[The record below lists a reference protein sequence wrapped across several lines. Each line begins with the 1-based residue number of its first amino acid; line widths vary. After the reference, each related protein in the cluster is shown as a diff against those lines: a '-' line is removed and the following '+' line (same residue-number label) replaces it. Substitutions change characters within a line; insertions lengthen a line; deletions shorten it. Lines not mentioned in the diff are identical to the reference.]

1 MYHKLLVCGFSEPGY
16 TEQIISRKSAASNRK
31 EKLKMFQ
38 KMITKVFGSKE
49 DRDVKRFRDIVEAVN
64 QREPDIK
71 KLTDAQLQ
79 SKTPEFRQKLDAGA
93 SLDELLP
100 DAFAVVREA
109 AVRTLKQRHY
119 DVQIMGGVALHRGAI
134 AEMRTGEGKTLTST
148 LAVYLNALTGKG
160 VHLATVNDYL
170 ARRDAEWMGKV
181 YNFLGLSV
189 GLTLSL
195 MPHEQKR
202 LGYKSDITYGVH
214 SEFGFDYLWDN
225 KALSVEAKVQ
235 RGHVYAILDEVDSI
249 LIDEARTPLIIS
261 EPSGKPAEL
270 YKQVNSVVTQ
280 LKEGEHF
287 QIDQQ
292 GKSRGSVTLTDEG
305 VEEVERRLGVGNLY
319 EHTNVA
325 MVHHVNQALTAHQ
338 LYKRDV
344 DYLVENGEVL
354 LVDEFTGRKQIGR
367 RLSEGLHQAIEA
379 KERVRIVQESQTGA
393 KITYQ
398 NYFRMYDKLAGMT
411 GTAATEAN
419 EFAHIYG
426 LEVAVIPT
434 NEPMI
439 RLDHPDQIY
448 ATEAAKYNAV
458 LTDIVEQHEKGRPVL
473 VGTASIESSE
483 KLSKMLRSKHRDIK
497 HQVLNAKEH
506 AHEADIIA
514 QAGVPGA
521 VTIATNM
528 AGRGVDILLGGNP
541 EGFAK
546 EMLRKQKTKVNDPH
560 PESEAYQAEL
570 EKAEAICNENKEKVL
585 ANGGLHIVGTERH
598 ESRRIDNQ
606 LRGRAGRQGD
616 PGSSRFYLSLED
628 ELMRK
633 FGSERLQGLMT
644 RVGMDEEVPLEHPW
658 VTKSIEKAQTR
669 VEQMHFEIRKNLLKF
684 DDVMDS
690 QRDTIYTL
698 RDTVLAS
705 ATDMAIFSEGEDI
718 SGTDAS
724 ESQENANAL
733 EDVGLA
739 GLAESG
745 GTAPATLKTTIWQMI
760 ERVVQDAIDDN
771 MPEGRGNAL
780 ETPDRY
786 EQWLT
791 SKFPVEPIW
800 KTPLAQT
807 NPDEIEAQ
815 TLAILRETYEQRE
828 TEFGAEMMRLLERLL
843 LLDRIDDHW
852 KEHLYNIDY
861 IEEGIRFGAGYG
873 GKDPIV
879 VFKNEALAVF
889 ETMYQSI
896 EEEVSE
902 FIFKSRVNT
911 EAPRRAPGRRSG
923 SPRRQQ
929 PRRPQANSANSASD
943 AAAFASQQAMGNMPK
958 VGRNAPCPCGSGKKY
973 KRCHGA

>member
-1 MYHKLLVCGFSEPGY
+1 
-16 TEQIISRKSAASNRK
+16 
-31 EKLKMFQ
+31 MFQ
-38 KMITKVFGSKE
+38 KMLTKVFGSKE
-49 DRDVKRFRDIVEAVN
+49 DRDVKKFSDIVEAVN
-64 QREPDIK
+64 QREPAVQ

-79 SKTPEFRQKLDAGA
+79 SKTLEFRQKLDAGA
-93 SLDELLP
+93 SLDDLLP

-119 DVQIMGGVALHRGAI
+119 DVQIMGGVALHQGCI

-160 VHLATVNDYL
+160 VHVATVNDYL

-195 MPHEQKR
+195 IPYEQKR
-202 LGYKSDITYGVH
+202 LGYKADITYGVH
-214 SEFGFDYLWDN
+214 SEFGFNYLHDN
-225 KALSVEAKVQ
+225 SALSLDAKVQ
-235 RGHVYAILDEVDSI
+235 RGHTYAILDEVDSI

-261 EPSGKPAEL
+261 VAAGKPAEL

-280 LKEGEHF
+280 LKEEEHF
-287 QIDQQ
+287 KIDQQ

-319 EHTNVA
+319 EHTNIA
-325 MVHHVNQALTAHQ
+325 MVHHVNQALTAQH

-379 KERVRIVQESQTGA
+379 KERVRVVQENETSA

-439 RLDHPDQIY
+439 RMDHPDQIY
-448 ATEAAKYNAV
+448 ATEEAKYNAV
-458 LTDIVEQHEKGRPVL
+458 LTDIVEQHGNGRPVL

-483 KLSKMLRSKHRDIK
+483 KLSKMLKAKHRDIK

-506 AHEADIIA
+506 AQEADIIA
-514 QAGVPGA
+514 QAGVPDA

-541 EGFAK
+541 EGLAND
-546 EMLRKQKTKVNDPH
+546 MLRKQNAKVDELH
-560 PESEAYQAEL
+560 PESEVYQTAL
-570 EKAEAICNENKEKVL
+570 KKAERVCNENKRKVL
-585 ANGGLHIVGTERH
+585 KAGGLHIVGTERH

-644 RVGMDEEVPLEHPW
+644 RVGMEEEIPLEHPW

-705 ATDMAIFSEGEDI
+705 ATDMSILSESEDV
-718 SGTDAS
+718 S
-724 ESQENANAL
+724 ESQENGDAL
-733 EDVGLA
+733 GEVGLA
-739 GLAESG
+739 ALAEKG
-745 GTAPATLKTTIWQMI
+745 GNAPATLKTTIWQMI

-771 MPEGRGNAL
+771 MPEGKGNTL
-780 ETPDRY
+780 ETPDRF
-786 EQWLT
+786 EQWLMN
-791 SKFPVEPIW
+791 KFPITPMWE
-800 KTPLAQT
+800 TPLAQMDV
-807 NPDEIEAQ
+807 DEIEEQ
-815 TLAILRETYEQRE
+815 TLTLLRETYEKRE
-828 TEFGAEMMRLLERLL
+828 TELKPEMMRLLERLL

-852 KEHLYNIDY
+852 KEHLHNIDY

-902 FIFKSRVNT
+902 FIFKSQVNT
-911 EAPRRAPGRRSG
+911 QAPRRDPGRRAG
-923 SPRRQQ
+923 SSRRQPPRRA
-929 PRRPQANSANSASD
+929 RANRAMAASD
-943 AAAFASQQAMGNMPK
+943 EAAFASQQAMGNMPK

-973 KRCHGA
+973 KRCCGA

>member
-1 MYHKLLVCGFSEPGY
+1 
-16 TEQIISRKSAASNRK
+16 
-31 EKLKMFQ
+31 MFQ

-49 DRDVKRFRDIVEAVN
+49 DRDVKKFRDIVDAVN
-64 QREPDIK
+64 QRESEIK

-79 SKTPEFRQKLDAGA
+79 SKTREFRQQLDAGA

-100 DAFAVVREA
+100 AAFATVREA
-109 AVRTLKQRHY
+109 AIRTLKQRHY
-119 DVQIMGGVALHRGAI
+119 DVQIMGGVALHQGNI

-170 ARRDAEWMGKV
+170 ARRDAEWMGRI

-189 GLTLSL
+189 GLTLSQ
-195 MPHEQKR
+195 MPHAQKR
-202 LGYKSDITYGVH
+202 LGYKADITYGVH

-225 KALSVEAKVQ
+225 KSLSFDAKVQ
-235 RGHVYAILDEVDSI
+235 RGHIYAILDEVDSI

-261 EPSGKPAEL
+261 EPSGKPAAL
-270 YKQVNSVVTQ
+270 YKQINNVV
-280 LKEGEHF
+280 LHLCKDEHF

-319 EHTNVA
+319 EHTNIA
-325 MVHHVNQALTAHQ
+325 MVHHVNQALTAHH

-354 LVDEFTGRKQIGR
+354 LVDEFTGRKQVGR

-379 KERVRIVQESQTGA
+379 KERVRILQENQTGA

-426 LEVAVIPT
+426 LEVSVIPT

-439 RLDHPDQIY
+439 RTDNSDQIY
-448 ATEAAKYNAV
+448 KTEKAKYKAV
-458 LTDIVEQHEKGRPVL
+458 LQDIVEQHEKGRPVL
-473 VGTASIESSE
+473 VGTVSIENSE
-483 KLSKMLRSKHRDIK
+483 KLSKMLKTKHRNIR

-506 AHEADIIA
+506 GHEADIIA

-541 EGFAK
+541 EGSAI
-546 EMLRKQKTKVNDPH
+546 EMLRKQKTKVGPLT
-560 PESEAYQAEL
+560 PESEEYQAALTE
-570 EKAEAICNENKEKVL
+570 AEAICAENREEVL
-585 ANGGLHIVGTERH
+585 AAGGLHIVGTERH

-606 LRGRAGRQGD
+606 LRGRSGRQGD

-644 RVGMDEEVPLEHPW
+644 RVGMDEDVPLEHPW

-705 ATDMAIFSEGEDI
+705 
-718 SGTDAS
+718 GTDS
-724 ESQENANAL
+724 VELPKDGSSL
-733 EDVGLA
+733 EDGGLA
-739 GLAESG
+739 ALAEKDAGAHGS
-745 GTAPATLKTTIWQMI
+745 LKTTIRGMI
-760 ERVVQDAIDDN
+760 ERVVADAIDDN
-771 MPEGRGNAL
+771 LSEKGEAL
-780 ETPDRY
+780 ENPDRF

-791 SKFPVEPIW
+791 NTFPITPTW

-807 NPDEIEAQ
+807 SSDEVQKQALEA
-815 TLAILRETYEQRE
+815 LHAAYEERE
-828 TEFGAEMMRLLERLL
+828 TEMGPEMMRVLERLL

-852 KEHLYNIDY
+852 KDHLYNIDY

-889 ETMYQSI
+889 ESMYQHI

-911 EAPRRAPGRRSG
+911 EAPRRVPSRRTGG
-923 SPRRQQ
+923 SRKPQ
-929 PRRPQANSANSASD
+929 PRRSQSKRAASASD
-943 AAAFASQQAMGNMPK
+943 DAEFASQQALGNMPK

-973 KRCHGA
+973 KRCHGS

>member
-1 MYHKLLVCGFSEPGY
+1 
-16 TEQIISRKSAASNRK
+16 
-31 EKLKMFQ
+31 MFQ

-49 DRDVKRFRDIVEAVN
+49 DRDVKKFRDIVEAVN
-64 QREPDIK
+64 QREPEIK

-79 SKTPEFRQKLDAGA
+79 SKTPEFRQRLDAGE
-93 SLDELLP
+93 SLDELIP
-100 DAFAVVREA
+100 DAFATVREA

-119 DVQIMGGVALHRGAI
+119 DVQIMGGVSLHQGNI

-148 LAVYLNALTGKG
+148 LAIYLNALTEKG

-170 ARRDAEWMGKV
+170 ARRDAEWMGKI

-189 GLTLSL
+189 GLTLSQ

-202 LGYKSDITYGVH
+202 LGYKADIIYGVH

-225 KALSVEAKVQ
+225 KALSFDAKVQ
-235 RGHVYAILDEVDSI
+235 RGHAYAILDEVDSI
-249 LIDEARTPLIIS
+249 LVDEARTPLIIS
-261 EPSGKPAEL
+261 EPSGKPADL
-270 YKQVNSVVTQ
+270 YKQINSVVLQ
-280 LKEGEHF
+280 LRKDEHF

-319 EHTNVA
+319 EHTNIA
-325 MVHHVNQALTAHQ
+325 MVHHVNQALAAHN
-338 LYKRDV
+338 LYKSDV

-354 LVDEFTGRKQIGR
+354 LVDEFTGRKQVGR

-379 KERVRIVQESQTGA
+379 KERVRILQENQTGA

-439 RLDHPDQIY
+439 RIDNSDQIY
-448 ATEAAKYNAV
+448 KTEESKYIAV
-458 LTDIVEQHEKGRPVL
+458 LQDIVEQHEKGRPVL
-473 VGTASIESSE
+473 VGTVSIENSE
-483 KLSKMLRSKHRDIK
+483 KLSKMLRSKHRDVR

-514 QAGVPGA
+514 QAGVPGT

-541 EGFAK
+541 EGLAT
-546 EMLRKQKTKVNDPH
+546 EMLRKQKVKVDAFT
-560 PESEAYQAEL
+560 PESEKYQTALTE
-570 EKAEAICNENKEKVL
+570 AEAICAENREKVL
-585 ANGGLHIVGTERH
+585 AAGGLHIVGTERH

-606 LRGRAGRQGD
+606 LRGRSGRQGD

-644 RVGMDEEVPLEHPW
+644 RVGMDEDVPLEHPW

-698 RDTVLAS
+698 RDTVLA
-705 ATDMAIFSEGEDI
+705 A
-718 SGTDAS
+718 GTDS
-724 ESQENANAL
+724 VELPVDGSSL
-733 EDVGLA
+733 EDGGLA
-739 GLAESG
+739 ALADKDT
-745 GTAPATLKTTIWQMI
+745 GTRGNLKTTIWGMI
-760 ERVVQDAIDDN
+760 ERVVADAIDDN
-771 MPEGRGNAL
+771 ISEKGSTFEN
-780 ETPDRY
+780 PDRF
-786 EQWLT
+786 EQWLINT
-791 SKFPVEPIW
+791 FPITPTW
-800 KTPLAQT
+800 KTPLAQA
-807 NPDEIEAQ
+807 NLDEVQEQALEA
-815 TLAILRETYEQRE
+815 LRTAYKERE
-828 TEFGAEMMRLLERLL
+828 AEMGPEMMRVLERLL

-852 KEHLYNIDY
+852 KDHLYNIDY

-889 ETMYQSI
+889 ESMYQHI

-911 EAPRRAPGRRSG
+911 EAPRRAPSQRRSG
-923 SPRRQQ
+923 SRKPQRR
-929 PRRPQANSANSASD
+929 RAQASQAASASD
-943 AAAFASQQAMGNMPK
+943 DAEFASQQAMGNTPK

>member
-1 MYHKLLVCGFSEPGY
+1 
-16 TEQIISRKSAASNRK
+16 
-31 EKLKMFQ
+31 MFQ
-38 KMITKVFGSKE
+38 KMLTKVFGSKE
-49 DRDVKRFRDIVEAVN
+49 DRDVKKFSDIVDAVN
-64 QREPDIK
+64 QREPEIK

-93 SLDELLP
+93 SVDDLLS

-119 DVQIMGGVALHRGAI
+119 DVQIMGGVALHQGCI

-189 GLTLSL
+189 GLALSM

-225 KALSVEAKVQ
+225 KALSLDTKVQ

-270 YKQVNSVVTQ
+270 YKQVNSIVTQ
-280 LKEGEHF
+280 LREEEHF

-319 EHTNVA
+319 EHTNIA
-325 MVHHVNQALTAHQ
+325 MVHHVNQALTAHH
-338 LYKRDV
+338 LYKSDV

-439 RLDHPDQIY
+439 RIDNPDQIY
-448 ATEAAKYNAV
+448 ATEDAKYDAV
-458 LTDIVEQHEKGRPVL
+458 LNDIVEQHEKGRPIL
-473 VGTASIESSE
+473 VGTVSIESSE
-483 KLSKMLRSKHRDIK
+483 KLSKMLRTKHRDIK

-541 EGFAK
+541 EGLAK
-546 EMLRKQKTKVNDPH
+546 EILRKQKVKVEELH
-560 PESEAYQAEL
+560 PESEKFQEAL
-570 EKAEAICNENKEKVL
+570 ENAEAICNEKKKKVL
-585 ANGGLHIVGTERH
+585 TAGGLHILGTERH

-606 LRGRAGRQGD
+606 LRGRSGRQGD

-644 RVGMDEEVPLEHPW
+644 RVGMDEDVPLEHPW

-705 ATDMAIFSEGEDI
+705 ATDMAVVSEDGDI
-718 SGTDAS
+718 PETDTS
-724 ESQENANAL
+724 ESPKES
-733 EDVGLA
+733 GLA
-739 GLAESG
+739 ALAEKG
-745 GTAPATLKTTIWQMI
+745 GKAPATLKATIWQMI
-760 ERVVQDAIDDN
+760 ERVVEDAINDN
-771 MPEGRGNAL
+771 MPEKGENTL
-780 ETPDRY
+780 ENPDRFQ
-786 EQWLT
+786 QWLT
-791 SKFPVEPIW
+791 SKFPITPTW

-807 NPDEIEAQ
+807 NPNDIEEQ
-815 TLAILRETYEQRE
+815 TLAALREAYEQRE
-828 TEFGAEMMRLLERLL
+828 TELGPEMMRLLERLL

-889 ETMYQSI
+889 ESMYQHI

-911 EAPRRAPGRRSG
+911 EAPRRVPSRRSG
-923 SPRRQQ
+923 KPRRQP
-929 PRRPQANSANSASD
+929 PRRAQANSATSASD
-943 AAAFASQQAMGNMPK
+943 EATMASQQAMGNMPK

>member
-1 MYHKLLVCGFSEPGY
+1 
-16 TEQIISRKSAASNRK
+16 
-31 EKLKMFQ
+31 MFQ
-38 KMITKVFGSKE
+38 KMLTKVFGSKE
-49 DRDVKRFRDIVEAVN
+49 DRDVKKFRDIVDAVN
-64 QREPDIK
+64 QRESETK

-79 SKTPEFRQKLDAGA
+79 SKTPEFRQRLDAGE

-100 DAFAVVREA
+100 EAFAIVREA
-109 AVRTLKQRHY
+109 GVRTLKQRHY
-119 DVQIMGGVALHRGAI
+119 DVQIMGGVALHQGNI

-148 LAVYLNALTGKG
+148 LAIYLNALTGKG

-170 ARRDAEWMGKV
+170 ARRDAEWMGKI

-189 GLTLSL
+189 GLTLSQ

-202 LGYKSDITYGVH
+202 LGYKADIIYGIH

-225 KALSVEAKVQ
+225 KALAFETKVQ
-235 RGHVYAILDEVDSI
+235 RGHVFAILDEVDSI
-249 LIDEARTPLIIS
+249 LVDEARTPLIIS
-261 EPSGKPAEL
+261 EPSGKPADL
-270 YKQVNSVVTQ
+270 YKQINNVVVQ
-280 LKEGEHF
+280 LREGEHF

-319 EHTNVA
+319 EHTNIA
-325 MVHHVNQALTAHQ
+325 MVHHVNQALTAHY
-338 LYKRDV
+338 LYKSDV

-354 LVDEFTGRKQIGR
+354 LVDEFTGRKQVGR

-379 KERVRIVQESQTGA
+379 KERVRILQENQTGA

-398 NYFRMYDKLAGMT
+398 NYFRLYDKLAGMT

-426 LEVAVIPT
+426 LEVSVIPT

-439 RLDHPDQIY
+439 RADNSDHIY
-448 ATEAAKYNAV
+448 KTEEAKYKAV
-458 LTDIVEQHEKGRPVL
+458 LQDIVEQHENGRPVL
-473 VGTASIESSE
+473 VGTISIENSE
-483 KLSKMLRSKHRDIK
+483 KLSKMLRAKHRNIR

-506 AHEADIIA
+506 THEADIIA
-514 QAGVPGA
+514 QAGIPGT

-541 EGFAK
+541 EGLAT
-546 EMLRKQKTKVNDPH
+546 EMLRKQKTKVDALS
-560 PESEAYQAEL
+560 PESEEYQTAL
-570 EKAEAICNENKEKVL
+570 AKAEAICTENREKVL
-585 ANGGLHIVGTERH
+585 AAGGLHIVGTERH

-606 LRGRAGRQGD
+606 LRGRSGRQGD

-644 RVGMDEEVPLEHPW
+644 RVGMDEDVPLEHPW

-698 RDTVLAS
+698 RDTVLA
-705 ATDMAIFSEGEDI
+705 A
-718 SGTDAS
+718 GTDS
-724 ESQENANAL
+724 VELPEDGSSL
-733 EDVGLA
+733 EDGGLA
-739 GLAESG
+739 ALAEKDAKTRG
-745 GTAPATLKTTIWQMI
+745 NLKTTIWGMI
-760 ERVVQDAIDDN
+760 ERVVADAIDDN
-771 MPEGRGNAL
+771 IAEKGQTL
-780 ETPDRY
+780 ENPDRF

-791 SKFPVEPIW
+791 NSFPITPMW
-800 KTPLAQT
+800 KTPLAQMSL
-807 NPDEIEAQ
+807 EEVQEQ
-815 TLAILRETYEQRE
+815 TLEALRAVYEERE
-828 TEFGAEMMRLLERLL
+828 AEMGPEMMRVLERLL

-852 KEHLYNIDY
+852 KDHLYNIDY

-889 ETMYQSI
+889 ESMYQHI
-896 EEEVSE
+896 EEEVSD

-911 EAPRRAPGRRSG
+911 EAPRRAPRRRTS
-923 SPRRQQ
+923 SSRKPR
-929 PRRPQANSANSASD
+929 PRRPQGSP
-943 AAAFASQQAMGNMPK
+943 AAAPSDDAEFTSRQAMGNVPK

-973 KRCHGA
+973 KRCHGG

>member
-1 MYHKLLVCGFSEPGY
+1 
-16 TEQIISRKSAASNRK
+16 
-31 EKLKMFQ
+31 MFQ
-38 KMITKVFGSKE
+38 KVLTKVFGSKE
-49 DRDVKRFRDIVEAVN
+49 DRDVKKFRDIVEAVN
-64 QREPDIK
+64 QREADVK

-79 SKTPEFRQKLDAGA
+79 SKTTEFRQKLDAGA

-100 DAFAVVREA
+100 DAFSVVREA

-119 DVQIMGGVALHRGAI
+119 DVQIMGGVALHQGCI

-160 VHLATVNDYL
+160 VHVATVNDYL
-170 ARRDAEWMGKV
+170 ARRDAEWMGKI

-189 GLTLSL
+189 GLTLNL
-195 MPHEQKR
+195 IPYEQKK
-202 LGYKSDITYGVH
+202 LGYKADITYGVH
-214 SEFGFDYLWDN
+214 SEFGFNYLHDN
-225 KALSVEAKVQ
+225 SALSLDAKVQ
-235 RGHVYAILDEVDSI
+235 RGHAYAILDEVDSI

-261 EPSGKPAEL
+261 IAAGKPAEL
-270 YKQVNSVVTQ
+270 YRQVNSVVTH

-305 VEEVERRLGVGNLY
+305 VEDVERRLGVGNLY
-319 EHTNVA
+319 DHTNIA
-325 MVHHVNQALTAHQ
+325 MVHHVNQALTANH

-379 KERVRIVQESQTGA
+379 KERVKVVQENETSA

-439 RLDHPDQIY
+439 RMDNPDQIY
-448 ATEAAKYNAV
+448 ATEDAKYEAV
-458 LTDIVEQHEKGRPVL
+458 LSDIVEEHEKGRPIL

-483 KLSKMLRSKHRDIK
+483 KLSKMLRTKHRDIK

-506 AHEADIIA
+506 AHEADIVA

-541 EGFAK
+541 EGLAK
-546 EMLRKQKTKVNDPH
+546 EMLRKQKTKKQEPH
-560 PESEAYQAEL
+560 PESEEFQAAL
-570 EKAEAICNENKEKVL
+570 EKAEAICDENKEKVL
-585 ANGGLHIVGTERH
+585 AAGGLHIVGTERH

-644 RVGMDEEVPLEHPW
+644 RVGMDEEVLLEHPW
-658 VTKSIEKAQTR
+658 ITKSIEKAQTR

-705 ATDMAIFSEGEDI
+705 ATDMSILSEDEDALGTDTSESPENGNVPEDI
-718 SGTDAS
+718 
-724 ESQENANAL
+724 
-733 EDVGLA
+733 GLA
-739 GLAESG
+739 ALAEKG
-745 GTAPATLKTTIWQMI
+745 GKAPATLKTTIWQMI
-760 ERVVQDAIDDN
+760 ERVVQDAVDDN
-771 MPEGRGNAL
+771 LPERGGNTL
-780 ETPDRY
+780 ENPDRY

-791 SKFPVEPIW
+791 SKFPVKPVW
-800 KTPLAQT
+800 NPPLAQASL
-807 NPDEIEAQ
+807 DEVEEQ
-815 TLAILRETYEQRE
+815 TVATLRELYEQRE
-828 TEFGAEMMRLLERLL
+828 AEFGPDMMRLLERLL

-852 KEHLYNIDY
+852 KDHLHNIDY

-889 ETMYQSI
+889 ESMYQQI

-902 FIFKSRVNT
+902 FIFKSQVNT
-911 EAPRRAPGRRSG
+911 QAPRRAPGRRAG
-923 SPRRQQ
+923 KPRRQP
-929 PRRPQANSANSASD
+929 PRRAQANRTTSASD
-943 AAAFASQQAMGNMPK
+943 AAEFTSQQAMGNMPK

-973 KRCHGA
+973 KRCHGG

>member
-1 MYHKLLVCGFSEPGY
+1 
-16 TEQIISRKSAASNRK
+16 
-31 EKLKMFQ
+31 MFQ
-38 KMITKVFGSKE
+38 KVITKVFGSKE
-49 DRDVKRFRDIVEAVN
+49 DRDVKKFRDIVAAVN
-64 QREPDIK
+64 QREADVK

-79 SKTPEFRQKLDAGA
+79 SKTTEFRQKLDAGA
-93 SLDELLP
+93 SLDDLLP

-119 DVQIMGGVALHRGAI
+119 DVQIMGGAALHQGCI

-160 VHLATVNDYL
+160 VHVATVNDYL
-170 ARRDAEWMGKV
+170 ARRDAEWMGKI

-189 GLTLSL
+189 GLTLNL
-195 MPHEQKR
+195 IPYEQKK
-202 LGYKSDITYGVH
+202 LGYKADITYGVH
-214 SEFGFDYLWDN
+214 SEFGFNYLHDN
-225 KALSVEAKVQ
+225 SALSLDAKVQ
-235 RGHVYAILDEVDSI
+235 RGHAYAILDEVDSI

-261 EPSGKPAEL
+261 IAAGKPAEL
-270 YKQVNSVVTQ
+270 YRQVNSVVSH
-280 LKEGEHF
+280 LEEGEHF
-287 QIDQQ
+287 RIDQQ
-292 GKSRGSVTLTDEG
+292 GQSRGSVTLTDEG

-319 EHTNVA
+319 EHTNIA
-325 MVHHVNQALTAHQ
+325 MVHHVNQALTANH

-379 KERVRIVQESQTGA
+379 KERVKVVQENETSA

-439 RLDHPDQIY
+439 RMDNPDQIY
-448 ATEAAKYNAV
+448 ATEDAKYNAV
-458 LTDIVEQHEKGRPVL
+458 LNDIVEQHEKGRPIL
-473 VGTASIESSE
+473 VGTVSIESSE
-483 KLSKMLRSKHRDIK
+483 KLSKILRTKHRDIK

-514 QAGVPGA
+514 QAGVPSA

-541 EGFAK
+541 EGLAK
-546 EMLRKQKTKVNDPH
+546 EMLRKQKSKREEPH
-560 PESEAYQAEL
+560 PESEEFQAAL
-570 EKAEAICNENKEKVL
+570 EKAEAICDENKEKVL
-585 ANGGLHIVGTERH
+585 AAGGLHIIGTERH

-644 RVGMDEEVPLEHPW
+644 RVGMDQEVPLEHPW

-669 VEQMHFEIRKNLLKF
+669 VEQRHFEIRKNLLKF

-698 RDTVLAS
+698 RDTVLAAAS
-705 ATDMAIFSEGEDI
+705 DPFVLTENGDTPETDTSEVSEDG
-718 SGTDAS
+718 SRPE
-724 ESQENANAL
+724 ES
-733 EDVGLA
+733 GLA
-739 GLAESG
+739 ALAEKG
-745 GTAPATLKTTIWQMI
+745 TTAPAALKTTIWQMI
-760 ERVVQDAIDDN
+760 ERVVQDAVDDN
-771 MPEGRGNAL
+771 LSERGGNTL

-791 SKFPVEPIW
+791 NKFPVKPIW
-800 KTPLAQT
+800 NPPLVQA
-807 NPDEIEAQ
+807 NIDEVEEQ
-815 TLAILRETYEQRE
+815 TLATLREVYEQRE
-828 TEFGAEMMRLLERLL
+828 VEFGPEMMRLLERLL

-852 KEHLYNIDY
+852 KDHLQNIDY

-889 ETMYQSI
+889 ESMYQQI

-902 FIFKSRVNT
+902 FIFKSQVNT
-911 EAPRRAPGRRSG
+911 QAPRRAPGRRTG
-923 SPRRQQ
+923 KPRRRP
-929 PRRPQANSANSASD
+929 PRRAQANTSTSASG
-943 AAAFASQQAMGNMPK
+943 AAEFASQQAMGNMPK

>member
-1 MYHKLLVCGFSEPGY
+1 
-16 TEQIISRKSAASNRK
+16 
-31 EKLKMFQ
+31 MFQ
-38 KMITKVFGSKE
+38 KVITKVFGSKE
-49 DRDVKRFRDIVEAVN
+49 DRDVKKFRDIVEAVN
-64 QREPDIK
+64 QREPEIK

-79 SKTPEFRQKLDAGA
+79 SKTPEFRRQLDAGA
-93 SLDELLP
+93 SLDDLLP

-119 DVQIMGGVALHRGAI
+119 DVQIMGGVALHQGSI

-148 LAVYLNALTGKG
+148 LSVYLNALTGKG

-170 ARRDAEWMGKV
+170 ARRDAEWMGKI

-195 MPHEQKR
+195 MPREQKR
-202 LGYKSDITYGVH
+202 LGYKADITYGVH

-225 KALSVEAKVQ
+225 KALSIEDKTQ

-249 LIDEARTPLIIS
+249 LIDESRTPLIIS
-261 EPSGKPAEL
+261 EPSGKPPEL
-270 YKQVNSVVTQ
+270 YRQINSVVAQ
-280 LKEGEHF
+280 LREGEHF

-319 EHTNVA
+319 EHTNIA

-379 KERVRIVQESQTGA
+379 KERVKVVEESETGA

-398 NYFRMYDKLAGMT
+398 NYFRLYDKLAGMT

-426 LEVAVIPT
+426 LEVSVIPT

-439 RLDHPDQIY
+439 RADHADQIY
-448 ATEAAKYNAV
+448 RTEDAKYNAV
-458 LTDIVEQHEKGRPVL
+458 LQDIVEQHEKGRPVL
-473 VGTASIESSE
+473 VGTISIENSE
-483 KLSKMLRSKHRDIK
+483 KLSKMLRTKHRNIR
-497 HQVLNAKEH
+497 HQILNAKEH
-506 AHEADIIA
+506 AREADIIA
-514 QAGVPGA
+514 QAGSPGA

-541 EGFAK
+541 EGMAM
-546 EMLRKQKTKVNDPH
+546 ETLRKQKAKTEALS
-560 PESEAYQAEL
+560 PESEEFQAALAE
-570 EKAEAICNENKEKVL
+570 AEAICEENKKQVL
-585 ANGGLHIVGTERH
+585 AAGGLHIVGTERH

-606 LRGRAGRQGD
+606 LRGRSGRQGD

-644 RVGMDEEVPLEHPW
+644 RVGMDEDVPLEHPW

-669 VEQMHFEIRKNLLKF
+669 VEQMYFEVRKNLLKF
-684 DDVMDS
+684 DDVMDT

-698 RDTVLAS
+698 RDTVLTS
-705 ATDMAIFSEGEDI
+705 ATDVTELSEYESTAED
-718 SGTDAS
+718 G
-724 ESQENANAL
+724 
-733 EDVGLA
+733 GLA
-739 GLAESG
+739 ALAEKD
-745 GTAPATLKTTIWQMI
+745 AKVPASLKTTIWGMI
-760 ERVVQDAIDDN
+760 DRVVRDGIEDN
-771 MPEGRGNAL
+771 MGEKVGGPL
-780 ETPDRY
+780 ETPDRF

-791 SKFPVEPIW
+791 STFPIEPTW
-800 KTPLAQT
+800 KTPLAQAD
-807 NPDEIEAQ
+807 PEEIQEQ
-815 TLAILRETYEQRE
+815 TLEMLRTAYAARE
-828 TEFGAEMMRLLERLL
+828 AEMGPEMMRVLERLL

-852 KEHLYNIDY
+852 KEHLHNIDY

-889 ETMYQSI
+889 ESMYQQI
-896 EEEVSE
+896 EEQVSE

-911 EAPRRAPGRRSG
+911 EAPRRRAPGQRAG
-923 SPRRQQ
+923 RQ
-929 PRRPQANSANSASD
+929 RRPQPRSPQGRR
-943 AAAFASQQAMGNMPK
+943 AAAAPGDAEFASQQAMGNMPK

-973 KRCHGA
+973 KRCHGS

>member
-1 MYHKLLVCGFSEPGY
+1 
-16 TEQIISRKSAASNRK
+16 
-31 EKLKMFQ
+31 MFQ
-38 KMITKVFGSKE
+38 KVITKVFGSKE
-49 DRDVKRFRDIVEAVN
+49 DRDVKKFRDIVEAVN
-64 QREPDIK
+64 QREPEIK

-79 SKTPEFRQKLDAGA
+79 SKTPEFRRQLDAGT
-93 SLDELLP
+93 SLDDLLP

-119 DVQIMGGVALHRGAI
+119 DVQIMGGVALHQGSI

-170 ARRDAEWMGKV
+170 ARRDAEWMGKI

-195 MPHEQKR
+195 MPREQKR
-202 LGYKSDITYGVH
+202 LGYKADITYGVH

-225 KALSVEAKVQ
+225 KALSIEDKTQ

-249 LIDEARTPLIIS
+249 LIDESRTPLIIS
-261 EPSGKPAEL
+261 EPSGKPPEL
-270 YKQVNSVVTQ
+270 YRQINSVVAQ
-280 LKEGEHF
+280 LREGEHF

-319 EHTNVA
+319 EHTNIA

-379 KERVRIVQESQTGA
+379 KERVKVVEESETGA

-398 NYFRMYDKLAGMT
+398 NYFRLYDKLAGMT

-426 LEVAVIPT
+426 LEVSVIPT

-439 RLDHPDQIY
+439 RADHADQIY
-448 ATEAAKYNAV
+448 RTEDAKYNAV
-458 LTDIVEQHEKGRPVL
+458 LEDIVEQHEKGRPVL
-473 VGTASIESSE
+473 VGTISIENSE
-483 KLSKMLRSKHRDIK
+483 KLSKMLRTKHRKIR
-497 HQVLNAKEH
+497 HQILNAKEH
-506 AHEADIIA
+506 AREADIIA
-514 QAGVPGA
+514 QAGSPGA

-541 EGFAK
+541 EGMAM
-546 EMLRKQKTKVNDPH
+546 ETLRKQKAKTEALSL
-560 PESEAYQAEL
+560 ESDEFQAALAE
-570 EKAEAICNENKEKVL
+570 AEAICEENKKQVL
-585 ANGGLHIVGTERH
+585 AAGGLHIVGTERH

-606 LRGRAGRQGD
+606 LRGRSGRQGD

-644 RVGMDEEVPLEHPW
+644 RVGMDEDVPLEHPW

-669 VEQMHFEIRKNLLKF
+669 VEQMYFEVRKNLLKF
-684 DDVMDS
+684 DDVMDT

-698 RDTVLAS
+698 RDTVLTS
-705 ATDMAIFSEGEDI
+705 ATDVAELSEY
-718 SGTDAS
+718 
-724 ESQENANAL
+724 ESTAE
-733 EDVGLA
+733 EGGLA
-739 GLAESG
+739 ALAEKD
-745 GTAPATLKTTIWQMI
+745 AKVPASLKTTIWGMI
-760 ERVVQDAIDDN
+760 DRVVRDGIEDNMGERVGS
-771 MPEGRGNAL
+771 PL
-780 ETPDRY
+780 ETPDRF

-791 SKFPVEPIW
+791 STFPIEPTW
-800 KTPLAQT
+800 KTPLAQAD
-807 NPDEIEAQ
+807 PKEVQEQA
-815 TLAILRETYEQRE
+815 LEMLRAAYAARE
-828 TEFGAEMMRLLERLL
+828 VEMGPEMMRVLERLL

-852 KEHLYNIDY
+852 KEHLHNIDY

-889 ETMYQSI
+889 ESMYQQI
-896 EEEVSE
+896 EEQVSE

-911 EAPRRAPGRRSG
+911 EAPRRAPSQRAGR
-923 SPRRQQ
+923 Q
-929 PRRPQANSANSASD
+929 RRPQPRSPQGRRAD
-943 AAAFASQQAMGNMPK
+943 AAPGDAQFASQQAMGNMPK

>member
-1 MYHKLLVCGFSEPGY
+1 
-16 TEQIISRKSAASNRK
+16 
-31 EKLKMFQ
+31 MFQ

-49 DRDVKRFRDIVEAVN
+49 DRDVKKFRNIVEAVN
-64 QREPDIK
+64 QREPETK

-79 SKTPEFRQKLDAGA
+79 SKTPEFRRQLDAGA
-93 SLDELLP
+93 SLDDLLP

-119 DVQIMGGVALHRGAI
+119 DVQIMGGIALHRGTI

-148 LAVYLNALTGKG
+148 LAVYLNALTGRG

-170 ARRDAEWMGKV
+170 ARRDAEWMGRI

-195 MPHEQKR
+195 MPKEQKR

-225 KALSVEAKVQ
+225 KSLSVEDKVQ

-249 LIDEARTPLIIS
+249 LIDESRTPLIIS
-261 EPSGKPAEL
+261 EPSGKPPEL
-270 YKQVNSVVTQ
+270 YRQINSVVAQ
-280 LKEGEHF
+280 LRGTEHF
-287 QIDQQ
+287 KIDQE

-319 EHTNVA
+319 EHTNIA
-325 MVHHVNQALTAHQ
+325 MVHHVNQALSAHH

-379 KERVRIVQESQTGA
+379 KERVKVVEESETGA

-426 LEVAVIPT
+426 LEVSVIPT

-439 RLDHPDQIY
+439 RMDHPDQIY
-448 ATEAAKYNAV
+448 SAEDAKYNAV
-458 LTDIVEQHEKGRPVL
+458 LQDIVEQTEMGRPVL
-473 VGTASIESSE
+473 VGTISIENSE
-483 KLSKMLRSKHRDIK
+483 KLSRMLRTKHRKIR

-506 AHEADIIA
+506 AREADIIA
-514 QAGVPGA
+514 QAGVPGS

-541 EGFAK
+541 EGMAM
-546 EMLRKQKTKVNDPH
+546 ETLRKRKAKTDAMT
-560 PESEAYQAEL
+560 PESEEYQAALAE
-570 EKAEAICNENKEKVL
+570 AEAICDKNREQVL
-585 ANGGLHIVGTERH
+585 AAGGLHIIGTERH

-606 LRGRAGRQGD
+606 LRGRSGRQGD

-633 FGSERLQGLMT
+633 FGSERLQGLMS
-644 RVGMDEEVPLEHPW
+644 RVGMDNEVPLEHPW

-669 VEQMHFEIRKNLLKF
+669 VEQMYFEIRKNLLKF
-684 DDVMDS
+684 DDVMDT

-705 ATDMAIFSEGEDI
+705 TTDVVELSEHEGTTED
-718 SGTDAS
+718 G
-724 ESQENANAL
+724 
-733 EDVGLA
+733 GLA
-739 GLAESG
+739 ALAEKDAK
-745 GTAPATLKTTIWQMI
+745 APASLKTTIWGMI
-760 ERVVQDAIDDN
+760 ERVVRDAIEDN
-771 MPEGRGNAL
+771 MGEKVESSL
-780 ETPDRY
+780 ETPDRFQ
-786 EQWLT
+786 QWLT
-791 SKFPVEPIW
+791 TTFPIEPIW
-800 KTPLAQT
+800 KIPLAQAS
-807 NPDEIEAQ
+807 PEEVQEQ
-815 TLAILRETYEQRE
+815 TLEVLRVAYEERE
-828 TEFGAEMMRLLERLL
+828 TEMGPEMMRVLERLL

-852 KEHLYNIDY
+852 KEHLHNIDY

-879 VFKNEALAVF
+879 VFKNEALTVF
-889 ETMYQSI
+889 ESMYQQI
-896 EEEVSE
+896 EEQVSE
-902 FIFKSRVNT
+902 FIYKSRVNT
-911 EAPRRAPGRRSG
+911 EAPRRVPSQRTGR
-923 SPRRQQ
+923 Q
-929 PRRPQANSANSASD
+929 RRPQRRAPQGNR
-943 AAAFASQQAMGNMPK
+943 AAAVSDNAEFASQQAMGTVPK

-973 KRCHGA
+973 KRCCGG

>member
-1 MYHKLLVCGFSEPGY
+1 
-16 TEQIISRKSAASNRK
+16 
-31 EKLKMFQ
+31 MFQ
-38 KMITKVFGSKE
+38 KVLTKVFGSKE
-49 DRDVKRFRDIVEAVN
+49 DRDVKKFRAIVEAVN
-64 QREPDIK
+64 QREPATQ

-79 SKTPEFRQKLDAGA
+79 SKTSEFRQRLEAGE

-100 DAFAVVREA
+100 DAFAIVREA
-109 AVRTLKQRHY
+109 AIRTLKQRHY
-119 DVQIMGGVALHRGAI
+119 DVQIMGGAALHQGNI

-170 ARRDAEWMGKV
+170 ARRDAEWMGQV

-189 GLTLSL
+189 GLTLSQ

-202 LGYKSDITYGVH
+202 LGYKADITYGVH

-225 KALSVEAKVQ
+225 KALSFDAKVQ

-249 LIDEARTPLIIS
+249 LVDEARTPLIIS
-261 EPSGKPAEL
+261 EPSGKPADL
-270 YKQVNSVVTQ
+270 YKQINNVVV
-280 LKEGEHF
+280 LLRKDEHF

-319 EHTNVA
+319 EHTNIA
-325 MVHHVNQALTAHQ
+325 MVHHVNQALSAHH

-354 LVDEFTGRKQIGR
+354 LVDEFTGRKQVGR

-379 KERVRIVQESQTGA
+379 KERVRILQENQTGA

-398 NYFRMYDKLAGMT
+398 NYFRMYAKLAGMT

-439 RLDHPDQIY
+439 RADNSDQIY
-448 ATEAAKYNAV
+448 KTEEAKYKAV
-458 LTDIVEQHEKGRPVL
+458 LNDIVEQHEKGRPVL
-473 VGTASIESSE
+473 VGTVSIENSE
-483 KLSKMLRSKHRDIK
+483 KLSKMLKTKHRSIR

-514 QAGVPGA
+514 QAGIPGA

-541 EGFAK
+541 EGLAT
-546 EMLRKQKTKVNDPH
+546 EMLRKRKVKIDTFT
-560 PESEAYQAEL
+560 PESEEYQTALVE
-570 EKAEAICNENKEKVL
+570 AEAICNKNREKVL
-585 ANGGLHIVGTERH
+585 AAGGLHIVGTERH

-644 RVGMDEEVPLEHPW
+644 RVGMDEDVPLEHPW

-698 RDTVLAS
+698 RDTVLAAGTDS
-705 ATDMAIFSEGEDI
+705 AELPQDAGAFEDGGLAALADFKTTGDAKVRGSLKVTI
-718 SGTDAS
+718 SG
-724 ESQENANAL
+724 
-733 EDVGLA
+733 
-739 GLAESG
+739 
-745 GTAPATLKTTIWQMI
+745 MI
-760 ERVVQDAIDDN
+760 ERVVADAIDDN
-771 MPEGRGNAL
+771 MPEKGNTL
-780 ETPDRY
+780 ENPDRF

-791 SKFPVEPIW
+791 NTFPITPTW

-807 NPDEIEAQ
+807 SPEEAQ
-815 TLAILRETYEQRE
+815 AQALEALRAAYEERE
-828 TEFGAEMMRLLERLL
+828 AEMGPEMMRVLERLL

-852 KEHLYNIDY
+852 KDHLYNIDY

-889 ETMYQSI
+889 ESMYQHI

-911 EAPRRAPGRRSG
+911 EAPRRAPSRRTGG
-923 SPRRQQ
+923 SRKPQRRQT
-929 PRRPQANSANSASD
+929 RSRAATAATED
-943 AAAFASQQAMGNMPK
+943 AGFASQRAMGNVPK

-973 KRCHGA
+973 KRCHGG

>member
-1 MYHKLLVCGFSEPGY
+1 
-16 TEQIISRKSAASNRK
+16 
-31 EKLKMFQ
+31 MFQ
-38 KMITKVFGSKE
+38 KMLTKVFGSKE
-49 DRDVKRFRDIVEAVN
+49 DRDVKKFSDIVEAVN
-64 QREPDIK
+64 QREPAVQ

-79 SKTPEFRQKLDAGA
+79 SKTLEFRQKLDAGA
-93 SLDELLP
+93 SLDDLLP

-119 DVQIMGGVALHRGAI
+119 DVQIMGGVALHQGCI

-160 VHLATVNDYL
+160 VHVATVNDYL

-195 MPHEQKR
+195 IPYEQKK
-202 LGYKSDITYGVH
+202 LGYKADITYGVH
-214 SEFGFDYLWDN
+214 SEFGFNYLHDN
-225 KALSVEAKVQ
+225 SALSLDAKVQ
-235 RGHVYAILDEVDSI
+235 RGHTYAILDEVDSI

-261 EPSGKPAEL
+261 VAAGKPAEL

-280 LKEGEHF
+280 LKEEEHF
-287 QIDQQ
+287 KIDQQ

-319 EHTNVA
+319 EHTNIA
-325 MVHHVNQALTAHQ
+325 MVHHVNQALTAQH

-379 KERVRIVQESQTGA
+379 KERVRVVQENETSA

-434 NEPMI
+434 NEPMV
-439 RLDHPDQIY
+439 RMDHADQIY
-448 ATEAAKYNAV
+448 ATEEIKYNAV
-458 LTDIVEQHEKGRPVL
+458 LADIVEQHENGRPVL

-483 KLSKMLRSKHRDIK
+483 KLSKMLKAKHRDIK

-506 AHEADIIA
+506 AQEADIIA

-541 EGFAK
+541 EGLAND
-546 EMLRKQKTKVNDPH
+546 MLRKENAKVDELH
-560 PESEAYQAEL
+560 PESEVYQTAL
-570 EKAEAICNENKEKVL
+570 KKAERVCNENKKKVL
-585 ANGGLHIVGTERH
+585 KTGGLHIVGTERH

-644 RVGMDEEVPLEHPW
+644 RVGMEEEVPLEHPW

-705 ATDMAIFSEGEDI
+705 ATDMSILSESEDI
-718 SGTDAS
+718 S
-724 ESQENANAL
+724 ESQENGDAP
-733 EDVGLA
+733 EEVGLA
-739 GLAESG
+739 ALAEKG
-745 GTAPATLKTTIWQMI
+745 VNAPPTLKTTIWQMI

-771 MPEGRGNAL
+771 MPEGKGNTL
-780 ETPDRY
+780 ETPDRF
-786 EQWLT
+786 EQWLMN
-791 SKFPVEPIW
+791 KFPITPMW
-800 KTPLAQT
+800 KTPLAQMDV
-807 NPDEIEAQ
+807 DEIEEQ
-815 TLAILRETYEQRE
+815 TLTLLRETYEKRE
-828 TEFGAEMMRLLERLL
+828 TELRPEMMRLLERLL

-852 KEHLYNIDY
+852 KEHLHNIDY

-902 FIFKSRVNT
+902 FIFKSQVNT
-911 EAPRRAPGRRSG
+911 QAPRRAPGRHAG
-923 SPRRQQ
+923 SSRRQPPRRA
-929 PRRPQANSANSASD
+929 RANRAMAASD
-943 AAAFASQQAMGNMPK
+943 EAAFASQQAMGNMPK

-973 KRCHGA
+973 KRCHGG

>member
-1 MYHKLLVCGFSEPGY
+1 
-16 TEQIISRKSAASNRK
+16 
-31 EKLKMFQ
+31 MFQ
-38 KMITKVFGSKE
+38 KYLTKVFGSKE
-49 DRDVKRFRDIVEAVN
+49 DRDVKRFRALVEAIN
-64 QREPDIK
+64 QREPEIK

-79 SKTPEFRQKLDAGA
+79 AKTPEFRQQLDAGA

-100 DAFAVVREA
+100 DAYAVVREA
-109 AVRTLKQRHY
+109 AMRTLKQRHY
-119 DVQIMGGVALHRGAI
+119 DVQLMGGIALHRGQI

-148 LAVYLNALTGKG
+148 LPVYLNALNGRG

-170 ARRDAEWMGKV
+170 ARRDAEWMGKI
-181 YNFLGLSV
+181 YNFLGLTV
-189 GLTLSL
+189 GLTLSQ
-195 MPHEQKR
+195 MPHEQKM
-202 LGYKSDITYGVH
+202 LGYKADITYGVH

-225 KALSVEAKVQ
+225 KATSFDTKVQ
-235 RGHVYAILDEVDSI
+235 RGHVYCILDEVDSI

-261 EPSGKPAEL
+261 EPSGEPPEL
-270 YKQVNSVVTQ
+270 YKQINTVVAVLRKDT
-280 LKEGEHF
+280 HF

-292 GKSRGSVTLTDEG
+292 GKTRGSATLTDEG
-305 VEEVERRLGVGNLY
+305 VEEVQRRLGLDNLY
-319 EHTNVA
+319 EHTNLA
-325 MVHHVNQALTAHQ
+325 LVHHVNQSLTAHQ

-344 DYLVENGEVL
+344 DYLVEHGEVL

-379 KERVRIVQESQTGA
+379 KERVRVVQESQTGA

-398 NYFRMYDKLAGMT
+398 NYFRLYEKLAGMT

-419 EFAHIYG
+419 EFAHIYK

-439 RLDHPDQIY
+439 REDNADQIY
-448 ATEAAKYNAV
+448 KTETAKYDAV
-458 LTDIVEQHEKGRPVL
+458 LQDIIEQHEKGRPIL
-473 VGTASIESSE
+473 VGTVSIENSE
-483 KLSKMLRSKHRDIK
+483 KLSKMLRTKRRDIK

-506 AHEADIIA
+506 AREADIIA

-541 EGFAK
+541 EGLAM
-546 EMLRKQKTKVNDPH
+546 EMLRKQKVKVDTLP
-560 PESEAYQAEL
+560 PEAEKFQAALAE
-570 EKAEAICNENKEKVL
+570 AEAICDANREKVL
-585 ANGGLHIVGTERH
+585 TAGGLHIIGTERH

-606 LRGRAGRQGD
+606 LRGRSGRQGD

-698 RDTVLAS
+698 RDTIL
-705 ATDMAIFSEGEDI
+705 
-718 SGTDAS
+718 SGD
-724 ESQENANAL
+724 
-733 EDVGLA
+733 D
-739 GLAESG
+739 
-745 GTAPATLKTTIWQMI
+745 LKATIWGMI
-760 ERVVQDAIDDN
+760 ERVVANGIDEN
-771 MPEGRGNAL
+771 LSEKGGPTL
-780 ETPDRY
+780 ETPDRF

-791 SKFPVEPIW
+791 TTFPVQMTW
-800 KTPLAQT
+800 KTPLAQA
-807 NPDEIEAQ
+807 DLDDIQAQALDALRAVYEA
-815 TLAILRETYEQRE
+815 REVEMGPE
-828 TEFGAEMMRLLERLL
+828 TMRLLERLL
-843 LLDRIDDHW
+843 LLDRIDNHW
-852 KEHLYNIDY
+852 KDHLYNIDY

-879 VFKNEALAVF
+879 VFKNEALGVF
-889 ETMYQSI
+889 ESMYQHI

-911 EAPRRAPGRRSG
+911 EAPRRAPARRSG
-923 SPRRQQ
+923 RPGGR
-929 PRRPQANSANSASD
+929 PRRPMRKQN
-943 AAAFASQQAMGNMPK
+943 AAADPGAAEFASQQAMGTTPK
-958 VGRNAPCPCGSGKKY
+958 IGRNAPCPCGSGKKY
-973 KRCHGA
+973 KRCCGR

>member
-1 MYHKLLVCGFSEPGY
+1 
-16 TEQIISRKSAASNRK
+16 
-31 EKLKMFQ
+31 MFQ
-38 KMITKVFGSKE
+38 KVLTKVFGSKE
-49 DRDVKRFRDIVEAVN
+49 DRDVKKFRDIVEAVN
-64 QREPDIK
+64 QREPEIK
-71 KLTDAQLQ
+71 KLNDAQLQ
-79 SKTPEFRQKLDAGA
+79 SKTSEFRQKLEAGA

-119 DVQIMGGVALHRGAI
+119 DVQIMGAAALHQGCI

-160 VHLATVNDYL
+160 VHVATVNDYL

-195 MPHEQKR
+195 IPYEQKK
-202 LGYKSDITYGVH
+202 LGYKADITYGVH
-214 SEFGFDYLWDN
+214 SEFGFNYLHDN
-225 KALSVEAKVQ
+225 SALSLDAKVQ
-235 RGHVYAILDEVDSI
+235 RGHAYAILDEVDSI

-261 EPSGKPAEL
+261 VAAGKPAEL
-270 YKQVNSVVTQ
+270 YRQVNSVVTQ
-280 LKEGEHF
+280 LKEDEHF

-319 EHTNVA
+319 EHTNIA
-325 MVHHVNQALTAHQ
+325 MVHHVNQALTAQH

-367 RLSEGLHQAIEA
+367 RLNEGLHQAIEA
-379 KERVRIVQESQTGA
+379 KERVKVVQENETSA

-439 RLDHPDQIY
+439 RLDHADQIY
-448 ATEAAKYNAV
+448 ATEEAKYDAV
-458 LTDIVEQHEKGRPVL
+458 LADIVEQHKKERPIL
-473 VGTASIESSE
+473 VGTASIENSE
-483 KLSKMLRSKHRDIK
+483 KLSKMLKAKHRDIK

-514 QAGVPGA
+514 QAGIPGA

-541 EGFAK
+541 EGLAK
-546 EMLRKQKTKVNDPH
+546 DMLRKQKAKVDELH
-560 PESEAYQAEL
+560 PDSSVYQTAL

-585 ANGGLHIVGTERH
+585 AAGGLHILGTERH

-669 VEQMHFEIRKNLLKF
+669 VEQMHFEVRKNLLKY

-705 ATDMAIFSEGEDI
+705 ATDMAILSESADVSE
-718 SGTDAS
+718 TDGS
-724 ESQENANAL
+724 ESQENGNAL
-733 EDVGLA
+733 EEGGLA
-739 GLAESG
+739 ALAEKG
-745 GTAPATLKTTIWQMI
+745 GRGAATLKTTIWQMI

-771 MPEGRGNAL
+771 ISEEKGNTL
-780 ETPDRY
+780 ENPDRY
-786 EQWLT
+786 EQWLM
-791 SKFPVEPIW
+791 SKFPIIPMW
-800 KTPLAQT
+800 KAPLAQA
-807 NPDEIEAQ
+807 NIDEIEEQ
-815 TLAILRETYEQRE
+815 TLALLREAYEQRE
-828 TEFGAEMMRLLERLL
+828 TELGPEMMRLLERLL

-852 KEHLYNIDY
+852 KEHLHNIDY

-902 FIFKSRVNT
+902 FIFKSQVNT
-911 EAPRRAPGRRSG
+911 QAPRRVPGRRADSRRRQP
-923 SPRRQQ
+923 PRRA
-929 PRRPQANSANSASD
+929 RTNGAATASNT
-943 AAAFASQQAMGNMPK
+943 AAFDSQQAMGNMPK

>member
-1 MYHKLLVCGFSEPGY
+1 
-16 TEQIISRKSAASNRK
+16 
-31 EKLKMFQ
+31 MFR

-49 DRDVKRFRDIVEAVN
+49 DRDVKKFRDIVEAVN
-64 QREPDIK
+64 QREPENK

-79 SKTPEFRQKLDAGA
+79 SKTPEFRRQLDAGA
-93 SLDELLP
+93 SLDDLLP

-119 DVQIMGGVALHRGAI
+119 DVQIMGATVLHQGSI

-148 LAVYLNALTGKG
+148 LAIYLNALTGKG

-170 ARRDAEWMGKV
+170 ARRDAEWMGKI

-195 MPHEQKR
+195 MPKEQKR
-202 LGYKSDITYGVH
+202 LGYKADIIYGVH

-225 KALSVEAKVQ
+225 KSLSVEDKVQ

-249 LIDEARTPLIIS
+249 LIDESRTPLIIS
-261 EPSGKPAEL
+261 EPSGKPPEL
-270 YKQVNSVVTQ
+270 YRQINSIVAQ
-280 LKEGEHF
+280 LRESEHF
-287 QIDQQ
+287 QIDQE
-292 GKSRGSVTLTDEG
+292 GKTRGSVTLTDEG

-319 EHTNVA
+319 EHTNIA
-325 MVHHVNQALTAHQ
+325 MVHHVNQALTANH
-338 LYKRDV
+338 LYKSDV

-379 KERVRIVQESQTGA
+379 KERVKVVEESETGA

-439 RLDHPDQIY
+439 RIDHPDQIY
-448 ATEAAKYNAV
+448 STGDAKYNAV
-458 LTDIVEQHEKGRPVL
+458 LQDIVEQTEKGRPIL
-473 VGTASIESSE
+473 VGTISIENSE
-483 KLSKMLRSKHRDIK
+483 KLSRMLKTKHRKIR

-506 AHEADIIA
+506 AREADIIA

-541 EGFAK
+541 EGMAI
-546 EMLRKQKTKVNDPH
+546 ETLRKQKAKTEALS
-560 PESEAYQAEL
+560 PESEEFQAAL
-570 EKAEAICNENKEKVL
+570 AEAQAICDENKKKVL
-585 ANGGLHIVGTERH
+585 AAGGLHIIGTERH
-598 ESRRIDNQ
+598 DSRRIDNQ
-606 LRGRAGRQGD
+606 LRGRSGRQGD
-616 PGSSRFYLSLED
+616 PGASRFYLSLED

-633 FGSERLQGLMT
+633 FGSERLRGLMT
-644 RVGMDEEVPLEHPW
+644 RVGMEDDVPLEHPW

-669 VEQMHFEIRKNLLKF
+669 VEQMYFEIRKNLLKF
-684 DDVMDS
+684 DDVMDT

-698 RDTVLAS
+698 RDTVLSS
-705 ATDMAIFSEGEDI
+705 ATDVVEFPEHEGTADD
-718 SGTDAS
+718 G
-724 ESQENANAL
+724 
-733 EDVGLA
+733 GLA
-739 GLAESG
+739 ALAEKDG
-745 GTAPATLKTTIWQMI
+745 KVPASLKTTIWGMI
-760 ERVVQDAIDDN
+760 ERVVRDAIEDN
-771 MPEGRGNAL
+771 MGEKVGSPL
-780 ETPDRY
+780 ETPDRFQ
-786 EQWLT
+786 QWLT
-791 SKFPVEPIW
+791 TTFPIEPVW
-800 KTPLAQT
+800 KTPLAQAS
-807 NPDEIEAQ
+807 PEEVKEQ
-815 TLAILRETYEQRE
+815 TLEALRATYEERE
-828 TEFGAEMMRLLERLL
+828 AEMGTGMMRVLERLL

-852 KEHLYNIDY
+852 KEHLHNIDY

-879 VFKNEALAVF
+879 VFKNEALSVF
-889 ETMYQSI
+889 ESMYQQI
-896 EEEVSE
+896 EEQVSE

-911 EAPRRAPGRRSG
+911 EAPRRVPSRRTGRQRS
-923 SPRRQQ
+923 PQ
-929 PRRPQANSANSASD
+929 PRGPQGST
-943 AAAFASQQAMGNMPK
+943 AAATSDDAEFASQQAMGNTPK

-973 KRCHGA
+973 KRCHGS

>member
-1 MYHKLLVCGFSEPGY
+1 
-16 TEQIISRKSAASNRK
+16 
-31 EKLKMFQ
+31 MFQ

-49 DRDVKRFRDIVEAVN
+49 DRDVKKFRDIVEAVN
-64 QREPDIK
+64 QREPENK

-79 SKTPEFRQKLDAGA
+79 SKTPEFRRQLDAGA
-93 SLDELLP
+93 SLDDLLP

-119 DVQIMGGVALHRGAI
+119 DVQIMGAIVLHQGSI

-170 ARRDAEWMGKV
+170 ARRDAEWMGKI

-195 MPHEQKR
+195 MPKEQKR
-202 LGYKSDITYGVH
+202 LGYKADIIYGVH

-225 KALSVEAKVQ
+225 KSLSVEDKVQ

-249 LIDEARTPLIIS
+249 LIDESRTPLIIS
-261 EPSGKPAEL
+261 EPSGKPPEL
-270 YKQVNSVVTQ
+270 YRQINSIVAQ
-280 LKEGEHF
+280 LRESEHF
-287 QIDQQ
+287 QIDQE
-292 GKSRGSVTLTDEG
+292 GKTRGSVTLTDEG

-319 EHTNVA
+319 EHTNIA
-325 MVHHVNQALTAHQ
+325 MVHHVNQALTANY
-338 LYKRDV
+338 LYKSDV

-379 KERVRIVQESQTGA
+379 KERVKVVEESETGA

-398 NYFRMYDKLAGMT
+398 NYFRLYDKLAGMT

-439 RLDHPDQIY
+439 RIDHPDQIY
-448 ATEAAKYNAV
+448 STGDAKYNAV
-458 LTDIVEQHEKGRPVL
+458 LQDIVEQTEKGRPIL
-473 VGTASIESSE
+473 VGTISIENSE
-483 KLSKMLRSKHRDIK
+483 KLSRMLKTKHRKIR
-497 HQVLNAKEH
+497 HQILNAKEH
-506 AHEADIIA
+506 AREADIIA

-541 EGFAK
+541 EGMAI
-546 EMLRKQKTKVNDPH
+546 ETLRKQKAKTEALS
-560 PESEAYQAEL
+560 PESEEFQAAL
-570 EKAEAICNENKEKVL
+570 AEAQAICDENKKKVL
-585 ANGGLHIVGTERH
+585 AAGGLHIIGTERH
-598 ESRRIDNQ
+598 DSRRIDNQ
-606 LRGRAGRQGD
+606 LRGRSGRQGD

-633 FGSERLQGLMT
+633 FGSERLRGLMT
-644 RVGMDEEVPLEHPW
+644 RVGMEDDVPLEHPW

-669 VEQMHFEIRKNLLKF
+669 VEQMYFEIRKNLLKF
-684 DDVMDS
+684 DDVMDT

-698 RDTVLAS
+698 RDTVLSS
-705 ATDMAIFSEGEDI
+705 ATDVVEFPEHEGTADD
-718 SGTDAS
+718 G
-724 ESQENANAL
+724 
-733 EDVGLA
+733 GLA
-739 GLAESG
+739 PEHEGTADDGGLAVADDG
-745 GTAPATLKTTIWQMI
+745 GLAALAEKDGKVPASLKTTIWGMI
-760 ERVVQDAIDDN
+760 ERVVRDAIEDN
-771 MPEGRGNAL
+771 MGEKVGSPL
-780 ETPDRY
+780 ETPDRFQ
-786 EQWLT
+786 QWLT
-791 SKFPVEPIW
+791 TTFPIEPVW
-800 KTPLAQT
+800 KTPLAQAS
-807 NPDEIEAQ
+807 PEEVQEQ
-815 TLAILRETYEQRE
+815 TLEVLRAAYEERE
-828 TEFGAEMMRLLERLL
+828 AEMGPGMMRVLERLL

-852 KEHLYNIDY
+852 KEHLHNIDY

-879 VFKNEALAVF
+879 VFKNEALSVF
-889 ETMYQSI
+889 ESMYQQI
-896 EEEVSE
+896 EEQVSE

-911 EAPRRAPGRRSG
+911 EAPRRVPSRRTGRQRS
-923 SPRRQQ
+923 PQ
-929 PRRPQANSANSASD
+929 PRVPQGST
-943 AAAFASQQAMGNMPK
+943 AAATSDDAEFASQQAMGNTPK

-973 KRCHGA
+973 KRCHGS

>member
-1 MYHKLLVCGFSEPGY
+1 
-16 TEQIISRKSAASNRK
+16 
-31 EKLKMFQ
+31 MFQ
-38 KMITKVFGSKE
+38 NMLTKVFGSKE
-49 DRDVKRFRDIVEAVN
+49 DRDVKKYRDIVEAVN
-64 QREPDIK
+64 QREPDVK

-79 SKTPEFRQKLDAGA
+79 SKTTEFRQKLDAGA

-119 DVQIMGGVALHRGAI
+119 DVQIMGGAALHQGSI

-195 MPHEQKR
+195 MPHEQKK

-225 KALSVEAKVQ
+225 KALSFEAKVQ
-235 RGHVYAILDEVDSI
+235 RGHIYAILDEVDSI

-270 YKQVNSVVTQ
+270 YKQVNSIVTQ
-280 LKEGEHF
+280 LQKDEHF

-319 EHTNVA
+319 EHTNIA

-344 DYLVENGEVL
+344 DYLVEHGEVI
-354 LVDEFTGRKQIGR
+354 LVDEFTGRKQVGR

-398 NYFRMYDKLAGMT
+398 NYFRLYDKLAGMT

-439 RLDHPDQIY
+439 RADNSDQIY
-448 ATEAAKYNAV
+448 ATEDAKYDAV
-458 LTDIVEQHEKGRPVL
+458 LKDIAEQHEKGRPIL
-473 VGTASIESSE
+473 VGTVSIETSE
-483 KLSKMLRSKHRDIK
+483 KLSKMLRTKHRDIK

-541 EGFAK
+541 EGLAK
-546 EMLRKQKTKVNDPH
+546 ETLRKQKVKVEELP
-560 PESEAYQAEL
+560 PESEKYQAAFE
-570 EKAEAICNENKEKVL
+570 EAEAICNERKEKVL
-585 ANGGLHIVGTERH
+585 AAGGLHIVGTERH

-606 LRGRAGRQGD
+606 LRGRSGRQGD

-669 VEQMHFEIRKNLLKF
+669 VEQMHFEVRKNLLKF

-705 ATDMAIFSEGEDI
+705 ATDMSILAEDVDAPE
-718 SGTDAS
+718 TDAPESS
-724 ESQENANAL
+724 ENGNTPEES
-733 EDVGLA
+733 GLA
-739 GLAESG
+739 ALAEKG
-745 GTAPATLKTTIWQMI
+745 DKAPATLKTTIWQMI
-760 ERVVQDAIDDN
+760 ERVVEDAVDDN
-771 MPEGRGNAL
+771 LPEKGENTL
-780 ETPDRY
+780 ENPDRY

-791 SKFPVEPIW
+791 NKFPIEPIW
-800 KTPLAQT
+800 NPPLIQASP
-807 NPDEIEAQ
+807 NEVEEQ

-828 TEFGAEMMRLLERLL
+828 TEFGQETMRLLERLL

-911 EAPRRAPGRRSG
+911 EAPRRTPGRRTG
-923 SPRRQQ
+923 GRRRQ
-929 PRRPQANSANSASD
+929 PPKRAQANTAASTSD
-943 AAAFASQQAMGNMPK
+943 QAEFASQQAMGNMPK

-973 KRCHGA
+973 KRCHGG

>member
-1 MYHKLLVCGFSEPGY
+1 
-16 TEQIISRKSAASNRK
+16 
-31 EKLKMFQ
+31 MFQ

-49 DRDVKRFRDIVEAVN
+49 ERDVKKFRDIVEAVN
-64 QREPDIK
+64 QREPENK

-79 SKTPEFRQKLDAGA
+79 SRTPEFRRQLDAGA
-93 SLDELLP
+93 SLDDLLP

-119 DVQIMGGVALHRGAI
+119 DVQIMGATVLHQGSI

-148 LAVYLNALTGKG
+148 LAIYLNALTGKG

-170 ARRDAEWMGKV
+170 ARRDAEWMGKI

-195 MPHEQKR
+195 MPKEQKR
-202 LGYKSDITYGVH
+202 LGYKADIIYGVH

-225 KALSVEAKVQ
+225 KSLSVEDKVQ

-249 LIDEARTPLIIS
+249 LIDESRTPLIIS
-261 EPSGKPAEL
+261 EPSGKPPEL
-270 YKQVNSVVTQ
+270 YRQINSIVAQ
-280 LKEGEHF
+280 LRESEHF
-287 QIDQQ
+287 QIDQE

-319 EHTNVA
+319 EHTNIA
-325 MVHHVNQALTAHQ
+325 MVHHVNQALTANH
-338 LYKRDV
+338 LYKSDV

-379 KERVRIVQESQTGA
+379 KERVKVVEESETGA

-398 NYFRMYDKLAGMT
+398 NYFRLYDKLAGMT

-439 RLDHPDQIY
+439 RIDHPDQIY
-448 ATEAAKYNAV
+448 STGDAKYNAV
-458 LTDIVEQHEKGRPVL
+458 LQDIVEQTEKGRPIL
-473 VGTASIESSE
+473 VGTISIENSE
-483 KLSKMLRSKHRDIK
+483 KLSKMLRTKHRKIR

-506 AHEADIIA
+506 AREADIIA
-514 QAGVPGA
+514 QAGAPGA

-541 EGFAK
+541 EGMAI
-546 EMLRKQKTKVNDPH
+546 ETLRKQKAKTEELS
-560 PESEAYQAEL
+560 PESEEFQAAL
-570 EKAEAICNENKEKVL
+570 AEAQAICDENKENVL
-585 ANGGLHIVGTERH
+585 AAGGLHIIGTERH
-598 ESRRIDNQ
+598 DSRRIDNQ
-606 LRGRAGRQGD
+606 LRGRSGRQGD

-633 FGSERLQGLMT
+633 FGSERLRGLMT
-644 RVGMDEEVPLEHPW
+644 RVGMEDDVPLEHPW

-669 VEQMHFEIRKNLLKF
+669 VEQMYFEIRKNLLKF
-684 DDVMDS
+684 DDVMDT

-698 RDTVLAS
+698 RDTVLSS
-705 ATDMAIFSEGEDI
+705 ATDVVELPEHEGTADD
-718 SGTDAS
+718 G
-724 ESQENANAL
+724 
-733 EDVGLA
+733 GLA
-739 GLAESG
+739 ALTEKDGKV
-745 GTAPATLKTTIWQMI
+745 PASLKTTICGMI
-760 ERVVQDAIDDN
+760 ERVVRDAIVDN
-771 MPEGRGNAL
+771 MGEKVGSPL
-780 ETPDRY
+780 ETPDRFQ
-786 EQWLT
+786 QWLT
-791 SKFPVEPIW
+791 TTFPIEPVW
-800 KTPLAQT
+800 KTPLAQAS
-807 NPDEIEAQ
+807 PEEVQEQ
-815 TLAILRETYEQRE
+815 TLEVLHAAYEERE
-828 TEFGAEMMRLLERLL
+828 AEMGPGMMRVLERLL

-852 KEHLYNIDY
+852 KEHLHNIDY

-879 VFKNEALAVF
+879 VFKNEALSVF
-889 ETMYQSI
+889 ESMYQQI
-896 EEEVSE
+896 EEQVSE

-911 EAPRRAPGRRSG
+911 EAPRRVPSRRMGRQRS
-923 SPRRQQ
+923 PQ
-929 PRRPQANSANSASD
+929 PRVPQGST
-943 AAAFASQQAMGNMPK
+943 AAATSDDAEFASQQAMGNTPK

-973 KRCHGA
+973 KRCHGS

>member
-1 MYHKLLVCGFSEPGY
+1 ML
-16 TEQIISRKSAASNRK
+16 
-31 EKLKMFQ
+31 Q
-38 KMITKVFGSKE
+38 KMLTKVFGSKE
-49 DRDVKRFRDIVEAVN
+49 DRDVKKFRDIVEVVN
-64 QREPDIK
+64 QREPEVK
-71 KLTDAQLQ
+71 KLNDAQLQ
-79 SKTPEFRQKLDAGA
+79 SKTPEFRQKLEAGA
-93 SLDELLP
+93 SLDEILP

-109 AVRTLKQRHY
+109 AIRTLKQRHY
-119 DVQIMGGVALHRGAI
+119 DVQIMGAAALHQGSI

-160 VHLATVNDYL
+160 VHVATVNDYL

-225 KALSVEAKVQ
+225 KALSLDMKVQ

-280 LKEGEHF
+280 LKENEHF

-398 NYFRMYDKLAGMT
+398 NYFRLYDKLAGMT

-426 LEVAVIPT
+426 LEVSVIPT

-439 RLDHPDQIY
+439 RMDHADQIY
-448 ATEAAKYNAV
+448 ATEEAKYNAV
-458 LTDIVEQHEKGRPVL
+458 LADIVEQHAKERPIL

-483 KLSKMLRSKHRDIK
+483 KLSKMLKAKHRDIK

-514 QAGVPGA
+514 QAGIPGA

-541 EGFAK
+541 EGLAK
-546 EMLRKQKTKVNDPH
+546 DMLRKQKAKVDELH
-560 PESEAYQAEL
+560 PESDVYQTAL
-570 EKAEAICNENKEKVL
+570 EKAETICNENKEKVL
-585 ANGGLHIVGTERH
+585 TAGGLHILGTERH

-644 RVGMDEEVPLEHPW
+644 RVGMEEEIPLEHPW

-669 VEQMHFEIRKNLLKF
+669 VEQMHFEVRKNLLKF

-705 ATDMAIFSEGEDI
+705 ATDMAVLSESEDVPE
-718 SGTDAS
+718 TDAS
-724 ESQENANAL
+724 ESHQNGNTL
-733 EDVGLA
+733 EEGGLA
-739 GLAESG
+739 ALAEKG
-745 GTAPATLKTTIWQMI
+745 VRAPATLKTTIWQMI

-771 MPEGRGNAL
+771 MSERKESTL

-786 EQWLT
+786 EQWLM
-791 SKFPVEPIW
+791 SKFPVVPMW
-800 KTPLAQT
+800 KTPLAQM
-807 NPDEIEAQ
+807 DVDDIEKQ
-815 TLAILRETYEQRE
+815 TLDLLQETYEQRE
-828 TEFGAEMMRLLERLL
+828 TELRPEMMRLLERLL

-902 FIFKSRVNT
+902 FIFKSQVNT
-911 EAPRRAPGRRSG
+911 QAPRRVPGRRAG
-923 SPRRQQ
+923 SPRRQP
-929 PRRPQANSANSASD
+929 PRRAQANSATAASD
-943 AAAFASQQAMGNMPK
+943 EAAFASQQAMGNMPK

>member
-1 MYHKLLVCGFSEPGY
+1 
-16 TEQIISRKSAASNRK
+16 
-31 EKLKMFQ
+31 MFQ
-38 KMITKVFGSKE
+38 QMITKVFGSKE
-49 DRDVKRFRDIVEAVN
+49 DRDVKKFRDIVEAVN
-64 QREPDIK
+64 QREPNIK
-71 KLTDAQLQ
+71 KLSDAQLQ

-119 DVQIMGGVALHRGAI
+119 DVQIMGGVSLHQGSI

-170 ARRDAEWMGKV
+170 ARRDAEWMGKI

-225 KALSVEAKVQ
+225 KALAVDMKVQ

-249 LIDEARTPLIIS
+249 LVDEARTPLIIS

-448 ATEAAKYNAV
+448 ATEEAKYNAV
-458 LTDIVEQHEKGRPVL
+458 LADIVEQHEKGRPVL

-541 EGFAK
+541 EGLAK
-546 EMLRKQKTKVNDPH
+546 EMLRKQKTKGPEPH
-560 PESEAYQAEL
+560 IESEEYQAEL
-570 EKAEAICNENKEKVL
+570 EKAEAICNEDKEKVL
-585 ANGGLHIVGTERH
+585 AAGGLHIVGTERH

-698 RDTVLAS
+698 RDTVLES
-705 ATDMAIFSEGEDI
+705 ATDMSILSESEDV
-718 SGTDAS
+718 SETDAS
-724 ESQENANAL
+724 ESQENGNAL
-733 EDVGLA
+733 EEVGLA
-739 GLAESG
+739 ALAESG
-745 GTAPATLKTTIWQMI
+745 DTAPATLKITIWQMI

-791 SKFPVEPIW
+791 GKFPVQPIW

-807 NPDEIEAQ
+807 SPDEIEEQ

-828 TEFGAEMMRLLERLL
+828 TEFGPEMMRLLERLL

-911 EAPRRAPGRRSG
+911 EAPRRTPGRRAG

-929 PRRPQANSANSASD
+929 PRRTQGNSTTSASD
-943 AAAFASQQAMGNMPK
+943 EAAFASQQAMGNMPK

-973 KRCHGA
+973 KRCHGG

>member
-1 MYHKLLVCGFSEPGY
+1 
-16 TEQIISRKSAASNRK
+16 
-31 EKLKMFQ
+31 MFQ

-49 DRDVKRFRDIVEAVN
+49 DRDVKKFRDIVDAVN
-64 QREPDIK
+64 QRESEIK

-79 SKTPEFRQKLDAGA
+79 SKTSEFRQQLDAGA
-93 SLDELLP
+93 SLEDLLP
-100 DAFAVVREA
+100 EAFATVREA
-109 AVRTLKQRHY
+109 AIRTLKQRHY
-119 DVQIMGGVALHRGAI
+119 DVQIMGGIALHRGNI

-170 ARRDAEWMGKV
+170 ARRDAEWMGKI

-189 GLTLSL
+189 GLTLSQ

-202 LGYKSDITYGVH
+202 LGYKADITYGVH

-225 KALSVEAKVQ
+225 KALSFEAKVQ
-235 RGHVYAILDEVDSI
+235 RGHTYAILDEVDSI
-249 LIDEARTPLIIS
+249 LVDEARTPLIIS
-261 EPSGKPAEL
+261 EPSGKPADL
-270 YKQVNSVVTQ
+270 YKQINNVV
-280 LKEGEHF
+280 LHLRKDEHF

-319 EHTNVA
+319 EHTNIA
-325 MVHHVNQALTAHQ
+325 MVHHVNQALTAHH

-354 LVDEFTGRKQIGR
+354 LVDEFTGRKQVGR

-379 KERVRIVQESQTGA
+379 KERVRILQENQTGA

-426 LEVAVIPT
+426 LEVSVIPT

-439 RLDHPDQIY
+439 RADNSDQIY
-448 ATEAAKYNAV
+448 KTEEAKYKAV
-458 LTDIVEQHEKGRPVL
+458 LQDIIEQHEKGRPVL
-473 VGTASIESSE
+473 VGTVSIENSE
-483 KLSKMLRSKHRDIK
+483 KLSKMLRTKHRNIR

-541 EGFAK
+541 EGLAT
-546 EMLRKQKTKVNDPH
+546 EMLRKQKTKVDALT
-560 PESEAYQAEL
+560 PESEEYQAALVE
-570 EKAEAICNENKEKVL
+570 AEAICDENREKVL
-585 ANGGLHIVGTERH
+585 AAGGLHIVGTERH

-606 LRGRAGRQGD
+606 LRGRSGRQGD

-644 RVGMDEEVPLEHPW
+644 RVGMDEDVPLEHPW

-705 ATDMAIFSEGEDI
+705 
-718 SGTDAS
+718 GTDS
-724 ESQENANAL
+724 VELPEDRSSL
-733 EDVGLA
+733 EDGGLA
-739 GLAESG
+739 ALAEKDAGARGS
-745 GTAPATLKTTIWQMI
+745 LKTTIHGMI
-760 ERVVQDAIDDN
+760 ERVVADAIDDN
-771 MPEGRGNAL
+771 LSENGEAL
-780 ETPDRY
+780 ENPDRF

-791 SKFPVEPIW
+791 NTFPITPTW
-800 KTPLAQT
+800 KTPLAQAS
-807 NPDEIEAQ
+807 PDEAQAQALEVLRAAYQEREA
-815 TLAILRETYEQRE
+815 EM
-828 TEFGAEMMRLLERLL
+828 GPEMMRVLERLL

-852 KEHLYNIDY
+852 KDHLYNIDY

-889 ETMYQSI
+889 ESMYQHI

-911 EAPRRAPGRRSG
+911 EAPRRVPSRRSG
-923 SPRRQQ
+923 GSRKPQ
-929 PRRPQANSANSASD
+929 PRRSQSKRAASASD
-943 AAAFASQQAMGNMPK
+943 DAEFASQQAMGNMPK

-973 KRCHGA
+973 KRCHGG

>member
-1 MYHKLLVCGFSEPGY
+1 
-16 TEQIISRKSAASNRK
+16 
-31 EKLKMFQ
+31 MFQ
-38 KMITKVFGSKE
+38 KMLTKVFGSKE
-49 DRDVKRFRDIVEAVN
+49 DRDVKKFSDIVEAVN
-64 QREPDIK
+64 QREWSVQ

-79 SKTPEFRQKLDAGA
+79 SKTSEFRQQLDAGA

-119 DVQIMGGVALHRGAI
+119 DVQIMGAAALHQGSI

-160 VHLATVNDYL
+160 VHVATVNDYL

-195 MPHEQKR
+195 MPHEQKK

-225 KALSVEAKVQ
+225 KALSLDMKVQ
-235 RGHVYAILDEVDSI
+235 RGHIYAILDEVDSI
-249 LIDEARTPLIIS
+249 LVDEARTPLIIS

-270 YKQVNSVVTQ
+270 YKQVNSVVTH
-280 LKEGEHF
+280 LKEDEHF
-287 QIDQQ
+287 KIDQQ
-292 GKSRGSVTLTDEG
+292 GKSRGSVALTDEG

-426 LEVAVIPT
+426 LEVAVIAT

-439 RLDHPDQIY
+439 RMDHPDQIY
-448 ATEAAKYNAV
+448 ATEEAKYNAV
-458 LTDIVEQHEKGRPVL
+458 LEDIVEQHKNGRPVL

-483 KLSKMLRSKHRDIK
+483 KLSKMLKAKQRDIK

-541 EGFAK
+541 EGLAK
-546 EMLRKQKTKVNDPH
+546 DTLRKQNAKVDELH
-560 PESEAYQAEL
+560 PESEVYLSAL
-570 EKAEAICNENKEKVL
+570 KKAERVCDENKKKVL
-585 ANGGLHIVGTERH
+585 KAGGLHIVGTERH

-633 FGSERLQGLMT
+633 FGSERLQGFMA
-644 RVGMDEEVPLEHPW
+644 RVGMEEEVLLESQW
-658 VTKSIEKAQTR
+658 ITKSIEKAQTR

-705 ATDMAIFSEGEDI
+705 ATDMSILSTDEDVSE
-718 SGTDAS
+718 TDAS
-724 ESQENANAL
+724 ESQENGNAL
-733 EDVGLA
+733 EEVGLA
-739 GLAESG
+739 ALAEKG
-745 GTAPATLKTTIWQMI
+745 VNAPATLKTTIWQMI
-760 ERVVQDAIDDN
+760 ERVVQDAVDDN
-771 MPEGRGNAL
+771 MPEGKANTL
-780 ETPDRY
+780 ETPDRF
-786 EQWLT
+786 EQWLMN
-791 SKFPVEPIW
+791 KFPITPMW
-800 KTPLAQT
+800 KIPLAQMDV
-807 NPDEIEAQ
+807 DEIEAQ
-815 TLAILRETYEQRE
+815 TLTLLREAYEKRE
-828 TEFGAEMMRLLERLL
+828 TELRPEMMRLLERLL

-889 ETMYQSI
+889 ETMYNSI

-902 FIFKSRVNT
+902 FIFKSQVNT
-911 EAPRRAPGRRSG
+911 QAPRRVPGRRAG
-923 SPRRQQ
+923 SRRRQPPRRA
-929 PRRPQANSANSASD
+929 QANSAMAASD
-943 AAAFASQQAMGNMPK
+943 EAAFASQQAMGNIPK